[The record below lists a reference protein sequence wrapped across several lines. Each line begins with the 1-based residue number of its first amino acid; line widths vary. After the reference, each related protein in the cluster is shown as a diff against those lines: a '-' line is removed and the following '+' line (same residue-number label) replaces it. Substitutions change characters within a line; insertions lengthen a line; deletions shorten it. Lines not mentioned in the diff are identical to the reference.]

1 MNTPMSLHT
10 ATWLCRCGTPA
21 DTLMVMWITDHPI
34 GRPVAGDVTVTCQSC
49 AAGHNS
55 TLGDYHRKPD
65 HQWFSNLRLTTRTKA
80 KLVGQIL
87 AQVIGQ
93 LRGYLPRTDLAKA
106 ISALAKDRAPGRETR

>member
-1 MNTPMSLHT
+1 MKTPMST
-10 ATWLCRCGTPA
+10 QWLCRCGTTA

-34 GRPVAGDVTVTCQSC
+34 GRPVAWDVRVTCQDC
-49 AAGHNS
+49 AAEHHS

-65 HQWFSNLRLTTRTKA
+65 HQWFSNLRLTTGTKA

-93 LRGYLPRTDLAKA
+93 LHGYLPKTDLAKA
-106 ISALAKDRAPGRETR
+106 VSALAKDSAMGRERR